1 MGDYLVATVSSLFT
15 SLTPGTA
22 EATWIALVP
31 ASVLGT
37 APLTSSTN
45 AATTTVQPG
54 IVTPACSSASLPKDV
69 WFTLVPSGTSTTL
82 TITGAPA
89 GLVRLFTA
97 PSCSAGPFTQVFCAS
112 SGASNTAFAAPVV
125 VTGLTAGQRYYVAVS
140 GYGSNDTGGTFT
152 IAATAVLATR
162 TSNSAALA
170 VFPNPSATGQLTLR
184 LAASGPG
191 SVALVNSLGQL
202 VHQQPLTNAA
212 EQQVSTRG
220 LAAGLYTLR
229 VQSGSEIITRK
240 VVLQ

>member
-1 MGDYLVATVSSLFT
+1 
-15 SLTPGTA
+15 
-22 EATWIALVP
+22 
-31 ASVLGT
+31 
-37 APLTSSTN
+37 
-45 AATTTVQPG
+45 
-54 IVTPACSSASLPKDV
+54 
-69 WFTLVPSGTSTTL
+69 
-82 TITGAPA
+82 
-89 GLVRLFTA
+89 
-97 PSCSAGPFTQVFCAS
+97 
-112 SGASNTAFAAPVV
+112 V

-184 LAASGPG
+184 FAAVGTG
-191 SVALVNSLGQL
+191 SVTIVNGLGQL
-202 VHQQPLTNAA
+202 VRQQPLTNAA
-212 EQQVSTRG
+212 EQQVSTLG